1 MSSPRTLALIDD
13 LRKLP
18 AETSWVEF
26 KENNADA
33 QLVGMGTLY
42 SYFSSK
48 EELFCEAVLE
58 ATAREAGSVFVELHD
73 AGSDAQALL
82 MKFGASYLQTV
93 YSPRFQALRRLVF
106 SATFDSDVGRTV
118 YEKSVKPYEMRDA
131 SCSHRR

>member
-93 YSPRFQALRRLVF
+93 YSPHFQAL
-106 SATFDSDVGRTV
+106 
-118 YEKSVKPYEMRDA
+118 
-131 SCSHRR
+131 

>member
-1 MSSPRTLALIDD
+1 MSSSRTRALIDD

-48 EELFCEAVLE
+48 EELFC
-58 ATAREAGSVFVELHD
+58 
-73 AGSDAQALL
+73 
-82 MKFGASYLQTV
+82 
-93 YSPRFQALRRLVF
+93 
-106 SATFDSDVGRTV
+106 
-118 YEKSVKPYEMRDA
+118 
-131 SCSHRR
+131 